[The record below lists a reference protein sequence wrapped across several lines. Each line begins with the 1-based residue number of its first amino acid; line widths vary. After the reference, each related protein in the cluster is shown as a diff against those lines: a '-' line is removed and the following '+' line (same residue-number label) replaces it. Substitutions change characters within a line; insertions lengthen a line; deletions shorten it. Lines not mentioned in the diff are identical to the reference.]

1 MKKTII
7 ALLALAGVTMAED
20 VALTLSSPASG
31 SLTSSN
37 TLVKWQTSVDG
48 VYTDI
53 TELTS
58 WALTFTLDIERKSNG
73 VPIIAAN
80 DLAFIQNNGSN
91 NNCSVKF
98 AMNGDGTLK
107 FYGYTTGGNSG
118 ISTNSTD
125 VFLSTQTITN
135 DDGSTTTIIP
145 DTAIT
150 LQFIA
155 NEDADGNITG
165 GTLSALS
172 GDKALSIELDSALT
186 LTNSSSIRLWTNL
199 GNEQFKDISLTS
211 LSNNVIP
218 EPTTATLSLLALAGL
233 AARRRRK

>member
-37 TLVKWQTSVDG
+37 TLVNWQTSVDG

-58 WALTFTLDIERKSNG
+58 WALTFTLDIERKSSG
-73 VPIIAAN
+73 VPTIAAN

-98 AMNGDGTLK
+98 AMNGDGTLE

-186 LTNSSSIRLWTNL
+186 LTNSSSIRLWTNS

>member
-20 VALTLSSPASG
+20 VALTLSSPKSG
-31 SLTSSN
+31 SLTSGN

-58 WALTFTLDIERKSNG
+58 WALTFTLDIERKSDG
-73 VPIIAAN
+73 VPSIAAN
-80 DLAFIQNNGSN
+80 DLAFIQNTGADYNG
-91 NNCSVKF
+91 SVKF
-98 AMNGDGTLK
+98 AMNNDGTLK
-107 FYGYTTGGNSG
+107 FYGYTTGGNSS
-118 ISTNSTD
+118 ISTDSTD

-135 DDGSTTTIIP
+135 DEGSTTTIIP

-186 LTNSSSIRLWTNL
+186 LTNSNSIRLWTNS